1 MLDIVSFVFQSEEE
15 EKNKVV
21 AVLCLFQPQQQLF
34 VNTLFLVHIRV
45 YNIKMFVVF
54 KMKKN
59 RRARFLYFI
68 CSSHSYSYLL
78 ISFFLFIKL

>member
-1 MLDIVSFVFQSEEE
+1 MLDILSFVFQSEEE
-15 EKNKVV
+15 ENSNVIT
-21 AVLCLFQPQQQLF
+21 VLCLFQPQQLF
-34 VNTLFLVHIRV
+34 VNTLFLVHICV
-45 YNIKMFVVF
+45 YNIKMFVGF

>member
-1 MLDIVSFVFQSEEE
+1 MLDILSFVFQSEEE
-15 EKNKVV
+15 EKSNVIT
-21 AVLCLFQPQQQLF
+21 VLCLFQPQQQLF
-34 VNTLFLVHIRV
+34 VNTFFLVHIRV

-78 ISFFLFIKL
+78 ISFFLFI

>member
-1 MLDIVSFVFQSEEE
+1 MLDILSFVFKSEEE
-15 EKNKVV
+15 EKSNVIT
-21 AVLCLFQPQQQLF
+21 VLCLFQPQQQLF
-34 VNTLFLVHIRV
+34 VNAFFLVHIRA

-54 KMKKN
+54 KMKKK
-59 RRARFLYFI
+59 RRAKFLYFI